1 MSLTSPDATSTNE
14 TDDVVAARRAYNE
27 GLAATKRED
36 RSWGFAIGFVILMAL
51 LPLLQFYGNANY
63 VLHMAL
69 YTFMYIAM
77 SSAWNIVG
85 GYTGY
90 ISLGHNV
97 FFGIG
102 GYVSGMILAGAGIS
116 TLITAPLAGLIAA
129 ICGVLVGLITLRVR
143 GPSFIISSI
152 ALLMIVRILFDN
164 WDYIGGAN
172 GLTVPVTSLSAQWA
186 KIPYFYAF
194 LVIAIVTVVASYKIK
209 HSKFGLGLRALS
221 QDEVKAE
228 SAGIDTVTY
237 KVAAFAISAFFVGM
251 CGAIWGEYLSYIRP
265 NIFLIILVAA
275 NMVLM
280 CIIGGKGTV
289 AGPIIGTI
297 LIIAFNEYMVYQFGA
312 SAINI
317 LGTGIVMLLTLM
329 LFPLGIVGTL
339 AKKGKLP
346 RFLDWD

>member
-1 MSLTSPDATSTNE
+1 MNPDATGPGAIDE
-14 TDDVVAARRAYNE
+14 VVAARREMNQRLAKTRRE
-27 GLAATKRED
+27 G
-36 RSWGFAIGFVILMAL
+36 RSWGFSIGLVFLMAL
-51 LPLLQFYGNANY
+51 LPLLQFTGNANY

-77 SSAWNIVG
+77 ASAWNIVG

-102 GYVSGMILAGAGIS
+102 GYFSGMILAGAGIS
-116 TLITAPLAGLIAA
+116 TLITAPAAGLVAA
-129 ICGVLVGLITLRVR
+129 AFGVLVGLITLRVR

-152 ALLMIVRILFDN
+152 ALLMIMRILFDN
-164 WDYIGGAN
+164 WDYVGGSN
-172 GLTVPVTSLSAQWA
+172 GLSVPVTSLGVQWA
-186 KIPYFYAF
+186 KLPYFYGM
-194 LVIAIVTVVASYKIK
+194 LVIAVLTVAASYKIK

-228 SAGIDTVTY
+228 SAGIDTITY
-237 KVAAFAISAFFVGM
+237 KVMAFAISAFFVGM
-251 CGAIWGEYLSYIRP
+251 CGAIWGEYLTYIRP
-265 NIFLIILVAA
+265 NIFLIIQVAA

-289 AGPIIGTI
+289 AGPIVGTI
-297 LIIAFNEYMVYQFGA
+297 LIVAFNEYMVYQFGA

-317 LGTGIVMLLTLM
+317 LGTGVVMLLTLM
-329 LFPLGIVGTL
+329 FFPLGIVGTL
-339 AKKGKLP
+339 AKKGRLP

>member
-1 MSLTSPDATSTNE
+1 MSLNSDASGE
-14 TDDVVAARRAYNE
+14 VGEVVAARRAYNA
-27 GLAATKRED
+27 GLAASKRED
-36 RSWGFAIGFVILMAL
+36 RSWGFAIGLVILLAA
-51 LPLLQFYGNANY
+51 LPLLQFVGNANY

-77 SSAWNIVG
+77 TSAWNIVG

-102 GYVSGMILAGAGIS
+102 GYFSGMILAGAGIS
-116 TLITAPLAGLIAA
+116 TLITAPLAGLVAA
-129 ICGVLVGLITLRVR
+129 AFGVFVGLITLRVR

-164 WDYIGGAN
+164 WDYIGGSN
-172 GLTVPVTSLSAQWA
+172 GLSVPVNDLDVRWTKL
-186 KIPYFYAF
+186 PYFYAM
-194 LVIAIVTVVASYKIK
+194 LVIAILTVTVSYKIK

-228 SAGIDTVTY
+228 SAGIDTFAY
-237 KVAAFAISAFFVGM
+237 KVMAFAISAFFVGM
-251 CGAIWGEYLSYIRP
+251 CGAIWGEYLTYIRP

-280 CIIGGKGTV
+280 GIIGGKGTV
-289 AGPIIGTI
+289 AGPIVGTV
-297 LIIAFNEYMVYQFGA
+297 LIVAFNEYMVYQFGA
-312 SAINI
+312 SALNI

-329 LFPLGIVGTL
+329 FFPLGIVGSL
-339 AKKGKLP
+339 AKKRKLP